1 MPARVRDDGTGTALH
16 RMSKDVR
23 EVRENAAGL
32 GSSGPPER
40 LGLDTK
46 DSAGINT
53 RFGQV
58 ARSVGLVADAV
69 GTINLAHLTNL
80 EAYSKTVLGC
90 RGGRVS

>member
-32 GSSGPPER
+32 GSSGER

-53 RFGQV
+53 RVCQI
-58 ARSVGLVADAV
+58 ARSIGLVADAKRLWWV
-69 GTINLAHLTNL
+69 PSI
-80 EAYSKTVLGC
+80 
-90 RGGRVS
+90 

>member
-32 GSSGPPER
+32 GSSGER
-40 LGLDTK
+40 LALDTK
-46 DSAGINT
+46 DSAINT